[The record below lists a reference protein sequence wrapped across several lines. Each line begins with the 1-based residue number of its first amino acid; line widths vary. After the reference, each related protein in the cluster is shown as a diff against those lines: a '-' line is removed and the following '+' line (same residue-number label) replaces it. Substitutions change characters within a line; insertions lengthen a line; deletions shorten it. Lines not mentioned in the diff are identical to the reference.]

1 MKEKRKCRYPFTEY
15 YTKEPSFHTGIQRYQ
30 ILLYPYDTSKSPT
43 TVPYARYLY
52 SVAHKMKLS
61 SDTQVDHID
70 GDRTCDLLSNLQ
82 ILPAN
87 ANKKKFIT
95 DNGIAP
101 NVAQLR
107 CPECDIVFF
116 KKKSQTHLSKG
127 GSYTSCSRECS
138 GTIGQALQKKV
149 HHKYSMDELNAR
161 IKHNVINV
169 QKNYNGGHVIIP
181 EKHQLE
187 DWTLFTDD
195 YPESVKEPK
204 KLKYCAVCG
213 KQLTGSQTKTCS
225 LICNA
230 EYIKTKRTFD
240 IPLQDE
246 LNEMLLTMS
255 PETIGKTY
263 GVSGNAVRKWI
274 KKYKNKIDNIT
285 E

>member
-1 MKEKRKCRYPFTEY
+1 MKERRKCRYPFTEY

-30 ILLYPYDTSKSPT
+30 ILLYPYDTTKSPT

-87 ANKKKFIT
+87 TNKKKFIT
-95 DNGIAP
+95 DNAIAP
-101 NVAQLR
+101 NIAQLR
-107 CPECDIVFF
+107 CPECDVVFF
-116 KKKSQTHLSKG
+116 RNKSKTHLSKG
-127 GSYTSCSRECS
+127 GKFTSCSRECA
-138 GTIGQALQKKV
+138 GTIRQALQTKV
-149 HHKYSMDELNAR
+149 HHKYSMDELNER
-161 IKHNVINV
+161 IKNNVINI
-169 QKNYNGGHVIIP
+169 QKNYTGGHVIIP

-187 DWTLFTDD
+187 DWTLFTDN
-195 YPESVKEPK
+195 YPESVKKPK
-204 KLKYCAVCG
+204 EIKYCAICK
-213 KQLTGSQTKTCS
+213 KQLVEKQQKTCS
-225 LICNA
+225 LVCDA
-230 EYIKTKRTFD
+230 EYRKINKSYT

-246 LNEMLLTMS
+246 LNQMLLTMS
-255 PETIGKTY
+255 PETIGKKY

-274 KKYKNKIDNIT
+274 KKYKNKIDNAN